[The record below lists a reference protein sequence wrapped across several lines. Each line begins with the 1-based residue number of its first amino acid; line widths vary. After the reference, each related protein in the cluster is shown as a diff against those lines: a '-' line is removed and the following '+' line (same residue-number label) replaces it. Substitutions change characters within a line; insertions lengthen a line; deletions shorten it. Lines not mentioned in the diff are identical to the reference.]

1 MFVVVCPRAE
11 VHYDEEAYKQ
21 RNIELKRQRLKAIE
35 EKDAKKEKE
44 LQEQEDTSVMSN
56 MINKVIRNF
65 ELRIDEIHIRYEDH
79 SSDPKHPFCGGVCL
93 HSIIV
98 SPNKENP
105 SEDADGSTKQVQHN
119 GVFTKD
125 ILIDRFGVYWDS
137 DSKYQVNT
145 SNAIA
150 LTRDMEYAF
159 TKPAD
164 ASNLPVPTHF
174 IVHPLS
180 LDVLLHIDIRGVEL
194 RKPTPEQAALS
205 AMRELGWN
213 QEVLVNQKFM
223 KAYAKIKRDGIRGRS
238 EKEETELFIAK
249 FKEKYPKFCS
259 SVNLQFAAEFSAL
272 CWKYANTASPIVV
285 ASATLPQLTVTVLQ
299 NQIRDA
305 ATLLANLSLQSKRA
319 QQSFD
324 RPEKSVM
331 KAPRAWWRY
340 AIQCVKKEAREK
352 RVSTSW
358 KDYLRFKKQRNEYIV
373 LYKRSIHAQG
383 YQSLKKD
390 KKAQQRK
397 QELEDLFSLENTVL
411 FRKMARMEIERE
423 GGIDSLESSSE
434 EEMRAELY
442 KDVEVSDEDMNP
454 WEGGQP
460 LDIVL
465 SADFMLGS
473 TQVVLMREGEKLMD
487 IILNQVCLQ
496 AFKRKEYLELWFML
510 NDLKVLDSSPAKTRY
525 KEIVVVNK
533 PTSAVTVATP
543 QSDEVAEGGS
553 KPILPANFRGAVA
566 CPFLQGHME
575 LPALDNNS
583 DMRVRA
589 QVQSLDVVVNTEW
602 LLELVKFLVPNNVVN
617 MSSYEEKAYNLVT
630 GLRNGEVNIASTVMK
645 NRGFSLDVALQPIN
659 LIIPDSC
666 SAHRSK
672 TNLLLCQLGEI
683 AVTSQPRQP
692 IADASLI
699 TPQDAYNTIDV
710 VVHDVAIGFV
720 GGRVFA
726 SHVRESNLV
735 TQGFEDTL
743 LVKPFD
749 IGMKVGLCLV
759 NDVRYASM
767 TMAIDIRPIVLNVTR
782 SVVAMAASW
791 AVPILTS
798 FVSKQKELDLDV
810 LSLLL
815 LPKQLL
821 FSCIEYQGSIFAADH
836 DTEAWANSPD
846 RLHRT
851 LYKVLNASQA
861 AEQGEAQT
869 VMPSLSSVRSTM
881 SAVPAMESLE
891 EHTHGVVHL
900 SYEDLVLLQ
909 YKPSMT
915 IHLTVEKVAV
925 EVFHPVDVQ
934 KKLLE
939 LELNTL
945 TMDYSDHMYDMDIRV
960 KVPCFSLIDHA
971 CASSPDGRLM
981 AGSSNASAPFLNLR
995 FATIGELSMM
1005 NETFNAA
1012 TIVLAELGPIACKR
1026 CERE

>member
-21 RNIELKRQRLKAIE
+21 RAIELKRQRLKAIE

-44 LQEQEDTSVMSN
+44 LHEQEDTSVMSN
-56 MINKVIRNF
+56 LMNKVIRNF

-98 SPNKENP
+98 SPNKENT
-105 SEDADGSTKQVQHN
+105 SEEAEGSAKPVQHN

-159 TKPAD
+159 SRPAGD
-164 ASNLPVPTHF
+164 VSKLPVPTHF

-205 AMRELGWN
+205 AMKELGWN

-249 FKEKYPKFCS
+249 FKDKYPKFCS
-259 SVNLQFAAEFSAL
+259 SVNLQFAAEFAAL

-299 NQIRDA
+299 SQIRDA

-324 RPEKSVM
+324 RPEKSVA

-340 AIQCVKKEAREK
+340 AIQCVKKQAREK

-358 KDYLRFKKQRNEYIV
+358 EDYLRFKKQRNEYIV

-390 KKAQQRK
+390 KKAQRRK

-423 GGIDSLESSSE
+423 GGIDSSESSSE
-434 EEMRAELY
+434 EELRAELY

-460 LDIVL
+460 RDVVL

-473 TQVVLMREGEKLMD
+473 AQVVLKREEEKLVD
-487 IILNQVCLQ
+487 VILERVCVQ
-496 AFKRKEYLELWFML
+496 AYKRKEYAELWFMM
-510 NDLKVLDSSPAKTRY
+510 DDVKVLDSSPFKTRY

-533 PTSAVTVATP
+533 AAATAVATP
-543 QSDEVAEGGS
+543 RDDEEAEGANTS
-553 KPILPANFRGAVA
+553 ILPANFRGAA
-566 CPFLQGHME
+566 TRPFLQGHVE
-575 LPALDNNS
+575 LPALDNQS
-583 DMRVRA
+583 DVRVQA
-589 QVQSLDVVVNTEW
+589 QVQSLDVVVNVEW
-602 LLELVKFLVPNNVVN
+602 LLELVKFLVPSNAVN
-617 MSSYEEKAYNLVT
+617 MSAYEEKAYNLVT
-630 GLRNGEVNIASTVMK
+630 ALRNGDANVASTILK
-645 NRGFSLDVALQPIN
+645 NRGFSLDVSLQPIN
-659 LIIPDSC
+659 VIIPDSC

-683 AVTSQPRQP
+683 AVTSRPRQP
-692 IADASLI
+692 VADASLI
-699 TPQDAYNTIDV
+699 TPQDAYNSIDV
-710 VVHDVAIGFV
+710 AIHDVAIGFV

-726 SHVRESNLV
+726 SHARESNLV
-735 TQGFEDTL
+735 TRGFEDTL

-749 IGMKVGLCLV
+749 VDMKVGLCLV
-759 NDVRYASM
+759 NEVRSASM
-767 TMAIDIRPIVLNVTR
+767 TLDVAVRPIVLNVTR
-782 SVVAMAASW
+782 TVISMAMGW

-798 FVSKQKELDLDV
+798 FASKQKELDLDV

-821 FSCIEYQGSIFAADH
+821 FSCIEYDGSILAADH
-836 DTEAWANSPD
+836 DTKAWADSPD

-861 AEQGEAQT
+861 SAQGEAQALSPT
-869 VMPSLSSVRSTM
+869 VP
-881 SAVPAMESLE
+881 PARMTATASLE
-891 EHTHGVVHL
+891 EEHAHGVVHL

-909 YKPSMT
+909 YKPSMA

-925 EVFHPVDVQ
+925 EVFHPADAQ
-934 KKLLE
+934 KKLLA
-939 LELNTL
+939 LELDAL
-945 TMDYSDHMYDMDIRV
+945 TMDYLDHMYDMDIAL
-960 KVPCFSLIDHA
+960 KVPSFSLVDYA
-971 CASSPDGRLM
+971 CPASGEGRLLE
-981 AGSSNASAPFLNLR
+981 GSSDPAAPFLSVR
-995 FATIGELSMM
+995 FASIGELSMM
-1005 NETFNAA
+1005 NEAFNAA
-1012 TIVLAELGPIACKR
+1012 TVVMADLGPISGTLYL
-1026 CERE
+1026 RE